1 LALAARATD
10 AAAAAALCT
19 RLLAAFQREHIGV
32 SIGVATSP
40 ANGRAADALIN
51 AADAALLD
59 AKGRGKHRFSVA
71 A

>member
-1 LALAARATD
+1 M
-10 AAAAAALCT
+10 
-19 RLLAAFQREHIGV
+19 RLLEAFRREGIRV

-40 ANGRAADALIN
+40 AHGQTADALIN

>member
-1 LALAARATD
+1 MLSA
-10 AAAAAALCT
+10 
-19 RLLAAFQREHIGV
+19 RLLAAFRREGIGV

-40 ANGRAADALIN
+40 THGGTADALIN